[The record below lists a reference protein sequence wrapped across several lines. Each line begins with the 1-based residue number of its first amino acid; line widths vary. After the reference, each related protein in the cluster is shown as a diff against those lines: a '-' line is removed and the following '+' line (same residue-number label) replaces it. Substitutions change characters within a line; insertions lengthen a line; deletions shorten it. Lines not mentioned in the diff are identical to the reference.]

1 MLHFTREITKEEYEA
16 AKADKNKM
24 DELEKKHIGDQF
36 WCGYGVYSTGLQEKD
51 GKYLLWFDTGESCD

>member
-24 DELEKKHIGDQF
+24 DELENKYISVSCR
-36 WCGYGVYSTGLQEKD
+36 CGYGLYGTGLQEKD
-51 GKYLLWFDTGESCD
+51 GKYLLWYDTGESCD